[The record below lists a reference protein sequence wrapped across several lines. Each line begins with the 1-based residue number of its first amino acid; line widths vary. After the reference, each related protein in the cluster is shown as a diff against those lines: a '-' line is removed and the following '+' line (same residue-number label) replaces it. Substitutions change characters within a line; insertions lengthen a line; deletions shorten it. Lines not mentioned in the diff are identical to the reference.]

1 MHRIQFLHRPFSS
14 SISGL
19 FKGSI
24 SSTSSLHSLAV
35 SNQWEWSDDS
45 IANRLE
51 DVLHLCPGPCNLGQG
66 KQVHAQ
72 FIVHGLLD
80 ASLLGSKILAMYVLH
95 DSFRDAVKMFYQVPL
110 CYTMPW
116 NWMIRGFNKLG
127 RFDMAL
133 LFYFKMSA
141 CGVYPDKYTFP
152 SIMKACCGLNNVALG
167 KLIHDD
173 VLEMGFD
180 LDMYMGSSLVKL
192 YAENGNLQDARLLFS
207 RMSQKD
213 CVMWNVMLSS
223 FARYGESG
231 SALKTFNEMRSSG
244 IIPNAVTFACVL
256 SVCNAEAM
264 IGFGYVV
271 HGLAVTY
278 GLQFDPQVANT
289 IVSMYSKCRQL
300 VDARKMFDRMSQSD
314 LVKWNGMMAGLVQH
328 GFMEEASN
336 LFNEMIS
343 TGIKPDSRTFATF
356 LPSVT
361 DSMSF
366 SLGKE
371 IHGYI
376 IRHDICLDVFLK
388 SALIDIYCKCR
399 NVEMAHKIFSQGSN
413 IDLVMCT
420 AMISGY
426 VLNGKDNN
434 ALEVFR
440 WLLQENMTP
449 NSLTMASVLPACAG
463 LAAIKLG
470 EELHGNILK
479 NGLLK
484 DSVHL
489 ESAVMDMYAKC
500 GRLDLAHQI
509 FRRMSV
515 KDAISWNSI
524 ITSCT
529 QNSSPEE
536 AIDLFR
542 QMGKEGLTYN
552 RVSISAALSACS
564 NMPALHYGKQI
575 HNVLVK
581 SAVDSDVF
589 AESALIDMYAKCGYL
604 EVARRVFDNM
614 AVKNEVSWNSIIAAY
629 ANNGCLD
636 ETLTLFHQMLDNGF
650 HPDHVTFL
658 GIISACAHAGQVD
671 DGIRYF
677 HYMTEV
683 CGIPKKME
691 HYACVID
698 MFGRAGRLNEAYEMI
713 KSMPFQPDAGVWG
726 TLLGACRVH
735 GNVELGKEASRYLLD
750 LDPKN
755 SGYYVLLANMHADA
769 SQWKSVRNIRTLM
782 KDRGVHKVPGYSWVD
797 VNHTTHM
804 FVAADGSHPES
815 TKIYSLLESLLPELR
830 KEGYSPQSYL
840 SDASPCVRSVVVG

>member
-1 MHRIQFLHRPFSS
+1 
-14 SISGL
+14 
-19 FKGSI
+19 
-24 SSTSSLHSLAV
+24 
-35 SNQWEWSDDS
+35 
-45 IANRLE
+45 
-51 DVLHLCPGPCNLGQG
+51 
-66 KQVHAQ
+66 
-72 FIVHGLLD
+72 
-80 ASLLGSKILAMYVLH
+80 
-95 DSFRDAVKMFYQVPL
+95 MFYQIPL
-110 CYTMPW
+110 GYTMPW

-127 RFDMAL
+127 CFDMAI

-141 CGVYPDKYTFP
+141 CTVYPDKYTFP
-152 SIMKACCGLNNVALG
+152 SIMKACCGLNNVVLG
-167 KLIHDD
+167 KLIHND
-173 VLEMGFD
+173 VLQMGFD

-207 RMSQKD
+207 RMSKKD

-223 FARYGESG
+223 FARYGELG
-231 SALKTFNEMRSSG
+231 GVLKTFNEMRNSG
-244 IIPNAVTFACVL
+244 VMPNAVTFACVL

-264 IGFGYVV
+264 IAFGYAI

-289 IVSMYSKCRQL
+289 LVSMYSKSRQL
-300 VDARKMFDRMSQSD
+300 IDARKMFDRMSEND
-314 LVKWNGMMAGLVQH
+314 LVKWNGMMSGLVQH
-328 GFMEEASN
+328 GLMEDASN

-343 TGIKPDSRTFATF
+343 TGIKPDARTFATF

-366 SLGKE
+366 SLVKE

-376 IRHDICLDVFLK
+376 IRHDICMDVFLK

-399 NVEMAHKIFSQGSN
+399 NVEMAYKIFSQGSN

-426 VLNGKDNN
+426 VLNGKEKN

-440 WLLQENMTP
+440 WLLLEKMTP
-449 NSLTMASVLPACAG
+449 NSLTMTSVLPACAG
-463 LAAIKLG
+463 LAALKLG
-470 EELHGNILK
+470 QELHGNIMK

-484 DSVHL
+484 DNVHL
-489 ESAVMDMYAKC
+489 ESAVVDMYAKC
-500 GRLDLAHQI
+500 GRLDLAHQS

-515 KDAISWNSI
+515 KDAVSWNSI

-542 QMGKEGLTYN
+542 QMGREGHTYN

-564 NMPALHYGKQI
+564 NLPALHYGKQI
-575 HNVLVK
+575 HSVLVK

-604 EVARRVFDNM
+604 EVAQRVFDNM
-614 AVKNEVSWNSIIAAY
+614 ATKNDVSWNSIIAAY
-629 ANNGCLD
+629 ANSGCLD
-636 ETLTLFHQMLDNGF
+636 KTLTLFHEMLDNGIR
-650 HPDHVTFL
+650 PDHVTFL
-658 GIISACAHAGQVD
+658 AIISACAHTGQVD

-691 HYACVID
+691 HYACVVD
-698 MFGRAGRLNEAYEMI
+698 MFGRAGRVNEAFDFI
-713 KSMPFQPDAGVWG
+713 KSMPFQPDAGIWG
-726 TLLGACRVH
+726 TLLGACRVY

-755 SGYYVLLANMHADA
+755 SGYYVLVANMHADA
-769 SQWKSVRNIRTLM
+769 SQWRSVRNIRTLM
-782 KDRGVHKVPGYSWVD
+782 KDRGVNKVPGYSWVD

-815 TKIYSLLESLLPELR
+815 TKIYSLLQNLLPELR
-830 KEGYSPQSYL
+830 KEGYAPQTYL
-840 SDASPCVRSVVVG
+840 PMHSHGFGSVNVG